1 MSNVSVSLSTD
12 LQNKIRKIAQKSGQT
27 FDDCIALALRE
38 YADNYESFYNSDIC
52 AVDKLERSFFLS
64 IGE

>member
-1 MSNVSVSLSTD
+1 MSNISISLSAD
-12 LQNKIRKIAQKSGQT
+12 LQNKMNKIAQKSGRT
-27 FDDCIALALRE
+27 FDDCVTSALCE
-38 YADNYESFYNSDIC
+38 YIDNYESFYGSDIC